1 MEEVK
6 PKSVYY
12 SDYLQLDKIL
22 DAQLPESE
30 KAGVQA
36 DDEMLFIII
45 HQTYELWFK
54 QILHELGIA
63 QRVFQQSNIND
74 NSPDLPN
81 VVHRLNRVSEILEVL
96 IDQMFV
102 LETMTPLDFLDFR
115 NLLRP
120 ASGFQ
125 SIQFKIVEASL
136 GLRYK
141 QRFGQQ
147 YYLSQLRPE
156 DVERVKKA
164 EESTSLIELIN
175 TWLERMPYFKDAAY
189 WQAELEATKPHPFW
203 QQYRDAYANGL
214 LEIEKSNLIG
224 FDMLFMNDENYPED
238 RRLSPEAN
246 RNALFIMLYRDYP
259 LLNMPYRLLEMLLNI
274 DELLAQWRY
283 RHMNMVQR
291 MIGRRVG
298 TGGSTGAEYLKN
310 AADSHY
316 VFKEIADL
324 TSYLMPRQDMPKLS
338 SKLQRDLG
346 YNKF

>member
-1 MEEVK
+1 METSS

-22 DAQLPESE
+22 TAQAPESD

-54 QILHELGIA
+54 QVLHELGIA
-63 QRVFQQSNIND
+63 RRVFQQSNIND

-81 VVHRLNRVSEILEVL
+81 VVHRLHRVSEILEIL

-125 SIQFKIVEASL
+125 SIQFKIVEATL

-156 DVERVKKA
+156 DVERVKEA
-164 EESTSLIELIN
+164 EESTSLVELIN
-175 TWLERMPYFKDAAY
+175 TWLERMPYFKDADY
-189 WQAELEATKPHPFW
+189 WKDIPASTPHTFW
-203 QQYRDAYANGL
+203 QKYRQIYASGL
-214 LEIEKSNLIG
+214 LEVEKSNLSG
-224 FDMLFMNDENYPED
+224 FDILFMNDKDYPTE

-259 LLNMPYRLLEMLLNI
+259 LLNTPYRLLEMLLNI

-324 TSYLMPRQDMPKLS
+324 SSYLMPRQDIPKLS
-338 SKLQRDLG
+338 PNLEKALG